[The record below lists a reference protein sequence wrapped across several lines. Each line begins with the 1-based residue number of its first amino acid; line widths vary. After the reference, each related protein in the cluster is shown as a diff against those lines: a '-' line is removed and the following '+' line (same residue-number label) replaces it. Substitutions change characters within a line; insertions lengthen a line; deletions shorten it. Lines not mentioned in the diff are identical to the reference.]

1 MNFTKEGTY
10 FSRYGMSNYY
20 PEELIEEIRVNND
33 IVDVISEYV
42 KLEKKG
48 KDFFGLCPFHKEK
61 TPSFSVAPAKQ
72 IFYCFGCGKGG
83 DVIHFIM
90 NVENLDYIEA
100 VKLLAD
106 RARVTLSE
114 GKGKEENEK
123 ANLRQAVIQVN
134 RDAARF
140 FYNELNSARGEE
152 ARDYLRKRKV
162 GEQAIK
168 KFGIGFAPHDWDS
181 LYRHLQSK
189 GYEEKVLIQS
199 GLILNNKNGSYYDRF
214 RGRIIFPI
222 FDVRGKVIGFGG
234 RVMDSSMPKYMNSPE
249 TLVYNKGKNLYAL
262 NFAKNSSDKRLIIVE
277 GYMDVISLH
286 QGGII
291 NSVASLGTALTESQ
305 GRLLKKYAEEI
316 IISYDADTA
325 GQAAT
330 MRGLDLLNDVGCNV
344 KVLIIP
350 DGKDPDEFIRKN
362 GPEELKKLI
371 DKSIS
376 LIEYKIKVLRGQ
388 MNVESTE
395 DKINFINKI
404 AGILA
409 KVDNRVEIEMYAKKF
424 AREYEISSESIL
436 AEIYRRNK
444 PKASFKNAVIDFKG
458 LKGDNRKQQ
467 DGKDREIVHD
477 ERMLIALLC
486 IDNKLYRLIRDKIFP
501 ADFVDEGNRKI
512 YEIVME
518 RLENNK
524 DMVPAELL
532 SILKGEDADNFA
544 RIMQMECNCEDNNK
558 AVLDIIKRMEIY
570 KLDQR
575 KQQIL
580 DSLNNRDGLEKG
592 DVEKLTLELNSII
605 IKRKNIK

>member
-1 MNFTKEGTY
+1 
-10 FSRYGMSNYY
+10 MSNYY